1 MQRSG
6 QSGLSIEVNTSQ
18 AQQNLASLNTALQRT
33 QALGASASTGISGV
47 GTSSA
52 TASRGV
58 SSLGASASTATR
70 STSALGGASTTTTRS
85 ATALGGALG
94 SASSSASSLASSASS
109 ASSATAGLG
118 SSLSSITST
127 STTASS
133 GLSSVGSSALGAY
146 AGIIKVLGVAGSIAA
161 LGTKLLGLVNATNE
175 ADIQIRILSERA
187 NTSAENFQIL
197 ARGADTFGVSM
208 DQLGSILADTQE
220 KLGEFTS
227 TEGGGAADFFDALK
241 NNTKLTEDQIRSLA
255 KTMTGKDGIEALRD
269 MGQEMQKM
277 GASSQEMRFVFESLG
292 SDLGNL
298 MPLINMSEQEWNAYG
313 ESLKEAGVIRTEEA
327 IQKAVEMRAQQKA
340 LEDRFQGVKN
350 KLSDQLLPVMNNLI
364 GYLLDSSKGGAILDG
379 VLKGVVVTA
388 KILGGA
394 FSVLGGV
401 LNGFGRIITGFIQ
414 TGKIVGETM
423 AQVVMADG
431 VVAKGKALW
440 SGFGRQV
447 ENFGS
452 TAYNALADVGD
463 GVKGVF
469 NAFDETAQK
478 SDALSKAYTSM
489 LAKQERGVTNLAI
502 STKQADEKEKDSKEK
517 VAKARAEANKQ
528 AQEALRLE
536 QELQKLR
543 DTISDDYLTVEER
556 RQKQYEQRV
565 SDIKKAF
572 AGSDRDY
579 YLNMAQ
585 DRLLKEE
592 ALKKAQLKNDV
603 YDFKKSEEQKI
614 ADAADLKLKQLA
626 LSKDYSEEDKEIHRK
641 SIIEKMDFELEKFKK
656 TQAEKKA
663 DILKEIGSYTGNT
676 SISFE
681 ASLVGM
687 TDANKDLA
695 RQKAN
700 ELESYKKL
708 KDDYEKIRKD
718 IFADELLSEAE
729 KYAQLTNIDNRYNEN
744 KKANAILLAE
754 EMKQLQT
761 AQLTSQLDSY
771 SIMFGSLGDLVKG
784 YAGENSRAYKSMIAM
799 QKAANL
805 TSVIMNGYTAISA
818 AWASA
823 AFPYNIPAV
832 IQATTQTGVLQAS
845 LQAITPNLTGMA
857 HNGISEVP
865 REGTWL
871 LDKGERVLNPQQN
884 TDLTDFI
891 VDQKNREMRGS
902 QSAQNLRI
910 INNLD
915 PEIVGNF
922 MQSPSGERTVMNSIA
937 SNASEIRELL
947 GV

>member
-33 QALGASASTGISGV
+33 QALGASAATGLAGV
-47 GTSSA
+47 GASSA

-58 SSLGASASTATR
+58 SNLGASASTATR

-85 ATALGGALG
+85 TTALGGALG
-94 SASSSASSLASSASS
+94 GASSSASSLASSASS

-118 SSLSSITST
+118 SSLGSITST

-133 GLSSVGSSALGAY
+133 GLSGVGSSALGAY
-146 AGIIKVLGVAGSIAA
+146 AGIVKVLGVAGAIVG
-161 LGTKLLGLVNATNE
+161 LGAKLLGLVTATTE

-187 NTSAENFQIL
+187 NTSAENLQIL

-227 TEGGGAADFFDALK
+227 TEGGGASDFFDALK

-298 MPLINMSEQEWNAYG
+298 MPLINMTEQEWSSYG
-313 ESLKEAGVIRTEEA
+313 ETLKEAGVIRTEEA

-350 KLSDQLLPVMNNLI
+350 KLSDQLLPVMNHLI
-364 GYLLDSSKGGAILDG
+364 GYLLDSSKGGAVLDG

-388 KILGGA
+388 KVLGAA

-401 LNGFGRIITGFIQ
+401 LSFFGRIINGFVT
-414 TGKIVGETM
+414 TGKIIGETM
-423 AQVVMADG
+423 AEVVMADG

-447 ENFGS
+447 ENVGS

-463 GVKGVF
+463 GINGIF
-469 NAFDETAQK
+469 NAFDETEKQ
-478 SDALSKAYTSM
+478 SDALSKSYTSM
-489 LAKQERGVTNLAI
+489 LARQERGVTSLGK
-502 STKQADEKEKDSKEK
+502 STKQADEEEKSSKEQ
-517 VAKARAEANKQ
+517 VTKARAEANKQ

-543 DTISDDYLTVEER
+543 DTISDDYLNAEER

-579 YLNMAQ
+579 YLDMAQ

-592 ALKKAQLKNDV
+592 ALTEAQLKNDV
-603 YDFKKSEEQKI
+603 DAFKKSEEQKI
-614 ADAADLKLKQLA
+614 SDATALKLAQLS
-626 LSKDYSEEDKEIHRK
+626 LSKDYSDQEKEIRRK
-641 SIIEKMDFELEKFKK
+641 SIIDQMDFELEKFKK
-656 TQAEKKA
+656 TQADKKA

-676 SISFE
+676 EIQFE
-681 ASLVGM
+681 ASLIGK
-687 TDANKDLA
+687 TDDQKDISYQNKRA
-695 RQKAN
+695 IEAYA
-700 ELESYKKL
+700 ELQEEK
-708 KDDYEKIRKD
+708 EKIYSKV
-718 IFADELLSEAE
+718 
-729 KYAQLTNIDNRYNEN
+729 NEN
-744 KKANAILLAE
+744 EALSHAQKLQKIADIDRSYDEKRKAQTAILNE
-754 EMKQLQT
+754 EMKQLQN
-761 AQLTSQLDSY
+761 AQIVSQLDSY
-771 SIMFGSLGDLVKG
+771 GVMFGSLGDLVKG
-784 YAGENSRAYKSMIAM
+784 YAGENSKAYKSMIAM

-805 TSVIMNGYTAISA
+805 TSVIMNGYTAISQ
-818 AWASA
+818 AWASN

-832 IQATTQTGVLQAS
+832 IQATTQTGILQAS

>member
-18 AQQNLASLNTALQRT
+18 AQQNLANLNAALQRT
-33 QALGASASTGISGV
+33 QALGASASTGIAGV

-109 ASSATAGLG
+109 ASSATSGLG

-133 GLSSVGSSALGAY
+133 GLSSVGGSALGAY
-146 AGIIKVLGVAGSIAA
+146 AGIIKVLGVAGAIVG
-161 LGTKLLGLVNATNE
+161 LGTKLLGLVTATTE

-187 NTSAENFQIL
+187 NTSAENLQIL

-227 TEGGGAADFFDALK
+227 TEGGGASDFFDALK

-298 MPLINMSEQEWNAYG
+298 MPLINMSEKEWGAYG
-313 ESLKEAGVIRTEEA
+313 ETLKEAGVIRTEEA

-364 GYLLDSSKGGAILDG
+364 GYLLDSSQGGAVLDG

-401 LNGFGRIITGFIQ
+401 LSAFGRIITGFIQ

-440 SGFGRQV
+440 NGFGRQV

-463 GVKGVF
+463 GVNGIF
-469 NAFDETAQK
+469 NAFDETTQQ
-478 SDALSKAYTSM
+478 SDALSKSYASM
-489 LAKQERGVTNLAI
+489 LARQERGVTSLGK
-502 STKQADEKEKDSKEK
+502 STKQADEEEKASKEK
-517 VAKARAEANKQ
+517 VTKARAEANKQ

-543 DTISDDYLTVEER
+543 ENISDDYLTDEEK

-572 AGSDRDY
+572 AGSDQDY
-579 YLNMAQ
+579 YLAQ
-585 DRLLKEE
+585 AYSRFEGEKALSQEKLKSE
-592 ALKKAQLKNDV
+592 LYSFRKG
-603 YDFKKSEEQKI
+603 EEQKI
-614 ADAADLKLKQLA
+614 AEATATEIKQLEI
-626 LSKDYSEEDKEIHRK
+626 SKKYTDQEKEMIRESIVAK
-641 SIIEKMDFELEKFKK
+641 SAFEIEQFKK

-676 SISFE
+676 ELKFE
-681 ASLVGM
+681 ASLIGK
-687 TDANKDLA
+687 TDD
-695 RQKAN
+695 
-700 ELESYKKL
+700 E
-708 KDDYEKIRKD
+708 KD
-718 IFADELLSEAE
+718 ISYQNRRAIEAYAELQEE
-729 KYAQLTNIDNRYNEN
+729 KERIYSKVNEN
-744 KKANAILLAE
+744 EALSHSQKLQKIAEIDKSYDEKRKAQTAILNE
-754 EMKQLQT
+754 EMKQLQN
-761 AQLTSQLDSY
+761 AQIVSQLNSY
-771 SIMFGSLGDLVKG
+771 SVMFGSLGDLVKG
-784 YAGENSRAYKSMIAM
+784 YSGENSKAYKSMIAI

-805 TSVIMNGYTAISA
+805 TSVIMNGYTAISQ
-818 AWASA
+818 AWAL
-823 AFPYNIPAV
+823 PYPSNIAAV
-832 IQATTQTGVLQAS
+832 IKATTQTGILQAS

-910 INNLD
+910 INNLN

>member
-18 AQQNLASLNTALQRT
+18 AQQNLANLNTALQRT
-33 QALGASASTGISGV
+33 QALGASASTGIAGV

-118 SSLSSITST
+118 SSLSSISST

-133 GLSSVGSSALGAY
+133 GLSGVGSSALGAY
-146 AGIIKVLGVAGSIAA
+146 AGIVKVLGVAGAIVG
-161 LGTKLLGLVNATNE
+161 LGTKLLGLVNATTE

-227 TEGGGAADFFDALK
+227 TEGGGASDFFDALK

-298 MPLINMSEQEWNAYG
+298 MPLINMSEQEWSAYG
-313 ESLKEAGVIRTEEA
+313 ETLKEAGVVRTEEA

-364 GYLLDSSKGGAILDG
+364 GYLLDSSKGGAVLDG

-388 KILGGA
+388 KVLGAA

-401 LNGFGRIITGFIQ
+401 LSGFGRIINGFINQ
-414 TGKIVGETM
+414 GKIIGETM

-447 ENFGS
+447 ENVGS

-469 NAFDETAQK
+469 NAFDETEKQ
-478 SDALSKAYTSM
+478 SDALSKSYASM
-489 LAKQERGVTNLAI
+489 LARQERGVTSLGK
-502 STKQADEKEKDSKEK
+502 STKQADEEEKASKEK
-517 VAKARAEANKQ
+517 VTKARAEANKQ

-543 DTISDDYLTVEER
+543 ENISGDYLTDEEK

-572 AGSDRDY
+572 AGSDQDY
-579 YLNMAQ
+579 YLAQ
-585 DRLLKEE
+585 AYSRFEGEKALSQAKLKSE
-592 ALKKAQLKNDV
+592 LYSFRKG
-603 YDFKKSEEQKI
+603 EEQKI
-614 ADAADLKLKQLA
+614 AEATATELKQLEI
-626 LSKDYSEEDKEIHRK
+626 SKQYNDQEKEMIRASIVAK
-641 SIIEKMDFELEKFKK
+641 SAFEIEQFKK

-663 DILKEIGSYTGNT
+663 DILKEIGSYTGDN
-676 SISFE
+676 SLSFE

-695 RQKAN
+695 RQKAY
-700 ELESYKKL
+700 ELESYQAL
-708 KDDYEKIRKD
+708 KDDYEKIRKS
-718 IFADELLSEAE
+718 IINDEMLSESE
-729 KYAQLTNIDNRYNEN
+729 KYAQLERIYNRYNEN
-744 KKANAILLAE
+744 KKANAVLLAE

-761 AQLTSQLDSY
+761 AQLVAQLDSY

-784 YAGENSRAYKSMIAM
+784 YAGENSKAYKSMIAM

-805 TSVIMNGYTAISA
+805 TSVIMNGYTAISQ
-818 AWASA
+818 AWASN

-832 IQATTQTGVLQAS
+832 IQATTQTGILQAS